1 MQDTFKPEGVIT
13 FTLTNEKTGEVKE
26 TSTRNLVLAG
36 GREWITARMG
46 GDTPLLMNT
55 IAVGTG
61 TTAAELSDTQLETQI
76 DEAGMTEPGGNVT
89 ANVIAYAA
97 TFPAGNATGAITEA
111 GILNGDDLMLAR
123 SVFPVINKQVDDS
136 LNIIWR
142 IRIQ

>member
-26 TSTRNLVLAG
+26 TQVRNLVTSE
-36 GREWITARMG
+36 GRAWITARMG
-46 GDTPLLMNT
+46 GDTPNLMDA

-61 TTAAELSDTQLETQI
+61 TTAADLTDTQLETQI
-76 DEAGMTEPGGNVT
+76 DIADMTEPGGNVT

-111 GILNGDDLMLAR
+111 GILNSDDTLLAR
-123 SVFPVINKQVDDS
+123 SVFPVINKQIDDS